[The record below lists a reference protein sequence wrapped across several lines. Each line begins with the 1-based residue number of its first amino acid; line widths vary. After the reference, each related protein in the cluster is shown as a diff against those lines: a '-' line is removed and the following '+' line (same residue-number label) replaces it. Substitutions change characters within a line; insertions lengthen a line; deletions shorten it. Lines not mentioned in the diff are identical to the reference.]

1 MKRTTSDLLK
11 EYREADFTKR
21 LHLYLQHRDL
31 RSQFVETDQNE
42 LASEATKSLDR
53 PRWVP
58 KRFTCCFEKA

>member
-42 LASEATKSLDR
+42 LASKAAKSLDR

-58 KRFTCCFEKA
+58 KLFPCCFEKA